1 MRVHVDKPWRDDQ
14 APRIDHAV
22 CGRLGGQ
29 RTNGLDPVSADRDIA
44 FKPRISG
51 TVDNLAPSDQNI
63 ERLGPLFLT
72 E

>member
-1 MRVHVDKPWRDDQ
+1 VS
-14 APRIDHAV
+14 
-22 CGRLGGQ
+22 GRLGGQ
-29 RTNGLDPVSADRDIA
+29 RTDGLDPISADRYIA

-51 TVDNLAPSDQNI
+51 TVDDFPPSDQNI